1 MLENHWES
9 VEDQK
14 AIILSETEDVI
25 SQITLFTKT
34 SVMQERVL
42 SV

>member
-1 MLENHWES
+1 MVENQWES

>member
-1 MLENHWES
+1 MENQWES

-14 AIILSETEDVI
+14 AIILSETEDVK